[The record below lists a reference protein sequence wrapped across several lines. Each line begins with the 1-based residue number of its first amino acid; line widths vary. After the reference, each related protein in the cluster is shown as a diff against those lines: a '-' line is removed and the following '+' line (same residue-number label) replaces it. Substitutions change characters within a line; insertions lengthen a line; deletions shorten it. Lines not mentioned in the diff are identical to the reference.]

1 LLFPRALSC
10 PNGKLKRESRK
21 IMLKYLFI
29 SLAMSIIAF
38 TLMYLMV
45 LKLTK
50 KKKIDKGLTFIK
62 VFFELL
68 LAISMDTAPL
78 FELYDEQDKDNKK
91 ISGGKISK
99 KIKTILITI
108 TSYLLL
114 VVFVLGLFGVIY
126 YIKELF

>member
-1 LLFPRALSC
+1 
-10 PNGKLKRESRK
+10 
-21 IMLKYLFI
+21 
-29 SLAMSIIAF
+29 MSIIAF